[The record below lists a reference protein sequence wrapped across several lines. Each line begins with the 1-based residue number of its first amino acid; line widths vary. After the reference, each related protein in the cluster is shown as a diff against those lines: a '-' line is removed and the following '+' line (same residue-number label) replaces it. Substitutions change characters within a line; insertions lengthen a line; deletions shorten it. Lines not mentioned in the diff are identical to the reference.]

1 MEGTCPS
8 AHPILRTYVPVRT
21 LSLPSALLDFGNAHA
36 QPFSYIRGRLL
47 ILAHTQSHLLKTCA
61 SLEIESNHTHPQKF
75 VLQSCT
81 RVYLR
86 SISVSS
92 RFPFTSHSLPLFL
105 PLFLSLSHSQDICLV
120 YLPYLYIHTYIHTYT
135 YKNREVRTEIYV
147 TYTNRAGRKGLP
159 QIKNTESPHADSLV
173 L

>member
-1 MEGTCPS
+1 M
-8 AHPILRTYVPVRT
+8 RT

-120 YLPYLYIHTYIHTYT
+120 YLPYLYIYTYIHIYLYIQKQRGTYRDLRDVHESCRPQRLASDQEHGEST
-135 YKNREVRTEIYV
+135 HRQSGFV
-147 TYTNRAGRKGLP
+147 TSGITTGFSAASA
-159 QIKNTESPHADSLV
+159 SP
-173 L
+173 

>member
-1 MEGTCPS
+1 M
-8 AHPILRTYVPVRT
+8 RT

-61 SLEIESNHTHPQKF
+61 SLEIESNHIHPQKF

-105 PLFLSLSHSQDICLV
+105 SLPLSLAR
-120 YLPYLYIHTYIHTYT
+120 YLPRILAILIHTYIHTYLYIQKQRGT
-135 YKNREVRTEIYV
+135 YRDLRDVHESCRPQRLASDQEHGESTRRQSGFV
-147 TYTNRAGRKGLP
+147 TSGITTGFSAASA
-159 QIKNTESPHADSLV
+159 SP
-173 L
+173 